1 MRSITELPQKVK
13 LSAIRTTSPATF
25 TRCPGCFCWHDPRHF
40 VWVPPGLIDES
51 EFVVCVKC
59 ALTIRHAF
67 TVLTEKAAK
76 DAAAVVCNAINYIEM
91 GGCAK

>member
-1 MRSITELPQKVK
+1 MDSVTQHPQKINVN
-13 LSAIRTTSPATF
+13 LHHV
-25 TRCPGCFCWHDPRHF
+25 RCPGCYSWRKSSHF
-40 VWVPPGLIDES
+40 VWVPAGLIDEKS
-51 EFVVCVKC
+51 LTVCISC